1 MFPELPSSSSAKA
14 NMLESKPVEQ
24 ISHQR
29 TGKFE
34 AVHGPSAQKSGPTTL
49 EKGDVSV
56 VEKQAKAVDR
66 TLFCRHEIKY
76 RIYESQAASVE
87 EFIRPYLQ
95 LDRYSKLRRDRQYP
109 IVSLYLDSNNLLLCK
124 QTLRGHKNRFKLRI
138 RSYTDEPGYPRFF
151 EIKRRMNTIIIKN
164 RARVRDEDVVT
175 LLSGG
180 SLPPQDYSTDEK
192 TLNQFQL
199 YMNSIRAKPTILIRY
214 MRQAYEDTS
223 HNRVRVTFDRHLC
236 YKVTRKPKVLLNGQG
251 GWQYHPISR
260 EGVILEIKFTA
271 RYPAWLSRLVACLNL
286 RQDSFSKYATSLTDA
301 CSLGFCSPQLL
312 VSNYG

>member
-1 MFPELPSSSSAKA
+1 
-14 NMLESKPVEQ
+14 MLESKSVEQ
-24 ISHQR
+24 ASRQR
-29 TGKFE
+29 AGTVE
-34 AVHGPSAQKSGPTTL
+34 AVHGPSKQKTGSRVHQSN
-49 EKGDVSV
+49 VSV
-56 VEKQAKAVDR
+56 VTKSAQPVDR

-76 RIYESQAASVE
+76 RIYESQAAAIE

-109 IVSLYLDSNNLLLCK
+109 IVSLYLDSENLLLCK

-164 RARVRDEDVVT
+164 RARVRDEDVTT
-175 LLSGG
+175 LLSGS

-199 YMNSIRAKPTILIRY
+199 YMKSIVAKPKVLIRY

-223 HNRVRVTFDRHLC
+223 HNRVRVTFDRELC
-236 YKVTRKPKVLLNGQG
+236 YKVTREPKVVLNGDG

-260 EGVILEIKFTA
+260 GGVILEIKFTA
-271 RYPAWLSRLVACLNL
+271 RYPAWLSRMVGCLNL
-286 RQDSFSKYATSLTDA
+286 RQDSFSKYATSITNA
-301 CSLGFCSPQLL
+301 CSLGFCAPQLL
-312 VSNYG
+312 V

>member
-1 MFPELPSSSSAKA
+1 
-14 NMLESKPVEQ
+14 MLKGKSVEQ
-24 ISHQR
+24 ISQQG
-29 TGKFE
+29 TGKVE
-34 AVHGPSAQKSGPTTL
+34 VVHGPSEQKSGSRANQSNVRIAQKP
-49 EKGDVSV
+49 
-56 VEKQAKAVDR
+56 AKPKPVDR

-76 RIYESQAASVE
+76 RIYESQAEKVA

-95 LDRYSKLRRDRQYP
+95 LDRYSKLRRDKQYP

-164 RARVRDEDVVT
+164 RARIMDKDVEP
-175 LLSGG
+175 LLSGLP
-180 SLPPQDYSTDEK
+180 LPPQDYSTDEK

-199 YMNSIRAKPTILIRY
+199 YMKSIVAKPTILIRY

-223 HNRVRVTFDRHLC
+223 HNRVRVTFDRKLC
-236 YKVTRKPKVLLNGQG
+236 YKVTRDPRVLMNGQG
-251 GWQYHPISR
+251 WQENPISR
-260 EGVILEIKFTA
+260 GGVILEIKFTA

-286 RQDSFSKYATSLTDA
+286 RQDSFSKYATSVTNA
-301 CSLGFCSPQLL
+301 CSLGFCSPLL
-312 VSNYG
+312 SV

>member
-1 MFPELPSSSSAKA
+1 
-14 NMLESKPVEQ
+14 MLKGKSLRQILTPRAGKVEP
-24 ISHQR
+24 
-29 TGKFE
+29 
-34 AVHGPSAQKSGPTTL
+34 VHGPSLQPTDSEARQKST
-49 EKGDVSV
+49 VSTV
-56 VEKQAKAVDR
+56 KESVDR

-76 RIYESQAASVE
+76 RIYESQAAAVE

-95 LDRYSKLRRDRQYP
+95 LDRYSKLRRGKAYP

-164 RARVRDEDVVT
+164 RARVRDEDVTT
-175 LLSGG
+175 LLSG
-180 SLPPQDYSTDEK
+180 SPLPPQDYRTDEK

-199 YMNSIRAKPTILIRY
+199 YMNSINAGPTVLIRY
-214 MRQAYEDTS
+214 MRQAYEGSS
-223 HNRVRVTFDRHLC
+223 HNRVRVTFDRELC
-236 YKVTRKPKVLLNGQG
+236 YKVTREPKVLLNGQG

-271 RYPAWLSRLVACLNL
+271 RYPAWLSRMIAYLNL
-286 RQDSFSKYATSLTDA
+286 RQDSFSKYATSITSA
-301 CSLGFCSPQLL
+301 CSLGFCAPQLL
-312 VSNYG
+312 LV

>member
-1 MFPELPSSSSAKA
+1 
-14 NMLESKPVEQ
+14 MLESKPVEQ

-29 TGKFE
+29 TGKVE
-34 AVHGPSAQKSGPTTL
+34 AVHGPSAQKSVSTTV

-56 VEKQAKAVDR
+56 VEKRAKPVDR

-76 RIYESQAASVE
+76 RIYESQAAAVE

-199 YMNSIRAKPTILIRY
+199 YMNSICAKPMILIRY

-271 RYPAWLSRLVACLNL
+271 RYPAWLSRLAACLNL
-286 RQDSFSKYATSLTDA
+286 RQDSFSKYATSVTDA

>member
-1 MFPELPSSSSAKA
+1 MFPEQVSGSAAKA
-14 NMLESKPVEQ
+14 NMLENKSVEQ
-24 ISHQR
+24 IPHQR

-34 AVHGPSAQKSGPTTL
+34 MVHGPFAQKLGPTTL
-49 EKGDVSV
+49 EKSDVSV
-56 VEKQAKAVDR
+56 AEKRTKAVDR

-76 RIYESQAASVE
+76 RIYESQAAAVE

-109 IVSLYLDSNNLLLCK
+109 IVSLYLDSDNLLLCR
-124 QTLRGHKNRFKLRI
+124 QTMMGHKNRFKLRI

-164 RARVRDEDVVT
+164 RARVRDEDVAT

-180 SLPPQDYSTDEK
+180 SLPPQDYSTDET

-199 YMNSIRAKPTILIRY
+199 YMNSVRAKPMILIRY

-236 YKVTRKPKVLLNGQG
+236 YKVTREPRVLMNGQ

-260 EGVILEIKFTA
+260 GGVILEIKFTA

-286 RQDSFSKYATSLTDA
+286 RQDSFSKYATSVTDA

>member
-1 MFPELPSSSSAKA
+1 
-14 NMLESKPVEQ
+14 MLESKPVEQ

-29 TGKFE
+29 TGKVE
-34 AVHGPSAQKSGPTTL
+34 AVHGPSAQKSSPTTL

-56 VEKQAKAVDR
+56 VEQHAKAVDR

-76 RIYESQAASVE
+76 RIYESQAAAVE

-199 YMNSIRAKPTILIRY
+199 YMNSICAKPMILIRY

-271 RYPAWLSRLVACLNL
+271 RYPAWLSRMIACLNL
-286 RQDSFSKYATSLTDA
+286 RQDSFSKYATSVTDA

>member
-1 MFPELPSSSSAKA
+1 
-14 NMLESKPVEQ
+14 MLEGKSVEQ
-24 ISHQR
+24 ISHQG
-29 TGKFE
+29 TGKVE
-34 AVHGPSAQKSGPTTL
+34 ALRGATPQKTGSTAH
-49 EKGDVSV
+49 EKSEVSV
-56 VEKQAKAVDR
+56 VEKQAAPVDR

-76 RIYESQAASVE
+76 RIYESQAAAVE

-95 LDRYSKLRRDRQYP
+95 LDRYSKLRRDKQYP

-124 QTLRGHKNRFKLRI
+124 QTLTGHKNRFKLRI

-164 RARVRDEDVVT
+164 RARVRDEDVAT

-199 YMNSIRAKPTILIRY
+199 YMNSIRAKPMVLIRY
-214 MRQAYEDTS
+214 MRQVYEDTS
-223 HNRVRVTFDRHLC
+223 HNRVRVTFDRKLC
-236 YKVTRKPKVLLNGQG
+236 YKVTRDPRVLMNGQG
-251 GWQYHPISR
+251 WQHNPISR
-260 EGVILEIKFTA
+260 GGVILEIKFTA
-271 RYPAWLSRLVACLNL
+271 RYPAWLNL

-301 CSLGFCSPQLL
+301 CSLGFCAPNLL
-312 VSNYG
+312 V